1 MMKFPE
7 KVNLNTL
14 FDYYRETLENIID
27 SQDEQKNLTD
37 FSINLLEKF
46 QNKIL
51 RQQNRTLE

>member
-7 KVNLNTL
+7 KVNLNIL
-14 FDYYRETLENIID
+14 FDYYREPLENIID

>member
-7 KVNLNTL
+7 KVNLNIL
-14 FDYYRETLENIID
+14 FDYYREPLENIID

-51 RQQNRTLE
+51 RQ